1 MLMRAALVV
10 TFALAAVAAS
20 AQTRPS
26 ITIGLVRS
34 VPSASTYLA
43 LDKGYFR
50 EAGVDVKIETVD
62 SAAKII
68 PFIAQGQVQVAQGGI
83 SAAYFNA
90 VGDGLPIRLALEGGS
105 TPVYH
110 SVVVRPELKGQFKK
124 IADLKG
130 RPVALVAPGSSQ
142 DYQMGKLLG
151 TVGLTLKDIDV
162 KYMAFPQMAA
172 ALANKGV
179 DAALEDAPFLEQ
191 VVAKKLGVRWIDPE
205 DVIQPVP
212 TSLLGYIVNVDWAEK
227 NQALAKKL
235 MVALQRGARDYCQAY
250 HHGPNRDE
258 VVEVM
263 FKHKVLTDRQLLEEM
278 DWQARSPDG
287 RFNVASL
294 TDQQAFFVKNGS
306 VHKETPV
313 AKLVDTAYADEVAK
327 ALGPFKLINDKSPL
341 KGCR

>member
-1 MLMRAALVV
+1 MLTRAALVA
-10 TFALAAVAAS
+10 TLALASAAAG
-20 AQTRPS
+20 AQTRPT
-26 ITIGLVRS
+26 ITIGLVPS
-34 VPSASTYLA
+34 VPSASTFLA
-43 LDKGYFR
+43 KEKGYFR
-50 EAGVDVKIETVD
+50 EAGVEVKIERID
-62 SAAKII
+62 SAAKVI
-68 PFIAQGQVQVAQGGI
+68 PFISQGSVQVAQGGI

-110 SVVVRPELKGQFKK
+110 NVVVRPDLNHQIKK

-151 TVGLTLKDIDV
+151 TVGMTLKDIDV

-191 VVAKKLGVRWIDPE
+191 VIAQKLAVRWIDPE

-227 NQALAKKL
+227 NQELAGKL

-250 HHGPNRDE
+250 HHGPNREE
-258 VVEVM
+258 VLDVM
-263 FKHKVLTDRQLLEEM
+263 IKHKVLADRHLLDEM
-278 DWQARSPDG
+278 DWQARNPDG
-287 RFNVASL
+287 RFNVPSL
-294 TDQQAFFVKNGS
+294 TDQQAFFIKTGS

-313 AKLVDTAYADEVAK
+313 AKLVDTSYADHVAA
-327 ALGPFKLINDKSPL
+327 ALGPFKLVNEKSPL